1 VPGEISNSA
10 GDESRLAV
18 LHREFRSAARAD
30 NGRHAGSQRLEHDEA
45 EGFAN
50 AGMNEQIGGVI
61 IVGEFSI
68 VLDIGTPCERAR
80 AMARQSEALELVA
93 EEADLFDPSQAERPQ
108 ALTETAAEITGARR
122 ANLWYLLPG
131 RSVLRCADSW
141 DSETS
146 RHSGGF
152 ELDRDELPQFF
163 DHVAAGTAIDAT
175 DAARDPR
182 TAEAYR
188 VLMAPFGS
196 RSLSVIPMRCQGHV
210 VGAICLED
218 ASNHLGTRHSLR
230 VLASMA
236 ALRPTEATGEGG
248 AKPHG
253 LDIQTSSH
261 TAEPMAVRSLS
272 SDLTLRGLD
281 KEALG
286 EAFYPEVAVLI
297 MRIDEPISAANGGIS
312 PPELIDS
319 IVCAMRR
326 SPPSRTSRT

>member
-1 VPGEISNSA
+1 MIVLPEKDFIGFVTRNNRTGLVMSLAIVVI
-10 GDESRLAV
+10 AV
-18 LHREFRSAARAD
+18 LLAMLLVRQGLRGDRAARLV
-30 NGRHAGSQRLEHDEA
+30 R
-45 EGFAN
+45 
-50 AGMNEQIGGVI
+50 
-61 IVGEFSI
+61 
-68 VLDIGTPCERAR
+68 ERAR

-248 AKPHG
+248 TKPHG